1 MPLTNPSGQIYSN
14 MKALTAKLRTTNSTK
29 ASENTKKDGIMLRR
43 SMENMKDNTSSPE
56 LEENIK
62 IAKIIMK
69 IEDER
74 NGTA

>member
-14 MKALTAKLRTTNSTK
+14 MKTLTAKLRDSNSTK

-43 SMENMKDNTSSPE
+43 SMGNIQSSESSPE

-62 IAKIIMK
+62 IAKILMK

>member
-14 MKALTAKLRTTNSTK
+14 MKALTAKLRDSNSTK

-43 SMENMKDNTSSPE
+43 SMGNIQSSESSPE

-62 IAKIIMK
+62 IAKILMK

>member
-1 MPLTNPSGQIYSN
+1 
-14 MKALTAKLRTTNSTK
+14 
-29 ASENTKKDGIMLRR
+29 MLRR
-43 SMENMKDNTSSPE
+43 SMGNMKDTTSSPE

-62 IAKIIMK
+62 IAKILMK